1 MDKRKKQNLL
11 LILAVVILLLGAA
24 WQVYL
29 MVETGQEAGGQPA
42 VESSNHQQLD
52 SQPSQQ

>member
-11 LILAVVILLLGAA
+11 LLLAVVILLLGAA

-29 MVETGQEAGGQPA
+29 MVKSGQEADNQPA
-42 VESSNHQQLD
+42 IESS
-52 SQPSQQ
+52 SQQQPDQQ